1 MAIID
6 TLRFRNIMVDGEIAS
21 EEAAQEFVVAL
32 DETFEDA
39 TGELATKQD
48 LAQFRAEVIA
58 EIRVLE
64 ARMVQTLLIV
74 SLGLFTALAALM
86 TLLQVFVD

>member
-39 TGELATKQD
+39 TGHLSTKKD
-48 LAQFRAEVIA
+48 LAVLRAELVA
-58 EIRVLE
+58 EIRGLE
-64 ARMVQTLLIV
+64 ARMSKFILLTVGLQLTALGIAV
-74 SLGLFTALAALM
+74 ALILGLN
-86 TLLQVFVD
+86 